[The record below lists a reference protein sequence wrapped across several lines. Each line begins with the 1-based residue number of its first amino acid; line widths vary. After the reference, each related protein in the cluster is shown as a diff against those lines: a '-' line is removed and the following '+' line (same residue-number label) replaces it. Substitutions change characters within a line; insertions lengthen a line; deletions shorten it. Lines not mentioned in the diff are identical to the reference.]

1 MLAIPVPFV
10 VSMLLGLLAT
20 TLYMQFA
27 KQAKFACLFLLLC
40 ALTTALVGLRWT
52 FDIAGLRII
61 QPIFAA
67 IIPLAAWYVFAA
79 QETKIRSIALKHLIA
94 PLFIIVSA
102 ISQPWLALPLDEVLT
117 LSYVC
122 YGIALLRIANQET
135 ELTHVSLSSWE
146 EVKKAKLV
154 AGWMLIFSA
163 MIDACM
169 SLDFAFND
177 GQLSLYI
184 LTTAHLIL
192 LPALSIAVVIAGINT
207 PINDKLAPSIE
218 DTETTHS
225 SLTMSHDR
233 GLEICHLLNEK
244 IRLEKL
250 YLDPEL
256 TLSRLSRKL
265 TIPAKQISSAVNLIY
280 QKNISSFI
288 NSYRIEHAQQALL
301 QTDDSIT
308 QILMNSGF
316 QTKSN
321 FHREFSRITG
331 MTPSAYRKQAR
342 TSD

>member
-27 KQAKFACLFLLLC
+27 KQAKLACLFLFLC

-52 FDIAGLRII
+52 FDLAGLRII

-67 IIPLAAWYVFAA
+67 IIPFAAWYVFAA
-79 QETKIRSIALKHLIA
+79 QETNIRLIPLKHFIA
-94 PLFIIVSA
+94 PLFIILSA
-102 ISQPWLALPLDEVLT
+102 TSQPWLALPLDEVLT

-122 YGIALLRIANQET
+122 YGIALIRMANQET
-135 ELTHVSLSSWE
+135 ALTRVSLNRWE
-146 EVKKAKLV
+146 EVKKAKSV

-163 MIDACM
+163 MIDASM
-169 SLDFAFND
+169 SLDFALND
-177 GQLSLYI
+177 GRLSLYI

-192 LPALSIAVVIAGINT
+192 LPVLSIAVIIAGIHTPLDDDQPLSPEPTKADTNT
-207 PINDKLAPSIE
+207 PMMNHTRA
-218 DTETTHS
+218 
-225 SLTMSHDR
+225 
-233 GLEICHLLNEK
+233 LEICQLLDLR
-244 IRLEKL
+244 IRQDSLF
-250 YLDPEL
+250 LDPEL
-256 TLSRLSRKL
+256 TLSRVSRKL
-265 TIPAKQISSAVNLIY
+265 TIPAKQISSAVNLIH

-288 NSYRIEHAQQALL
+288 NAYRIEHAQQALTH
-301 QTDDSIT
+301 TDDPIT
-308 QILMNSGF
+308 QVLMNSGF

-331 MTPSAYRKQAR
+331 MTPSAYRKQTR